1 MTPRP
6 PSFPRAIA
14 ISSSVTRSIAAERNG
29 TESSMPAIFVLS
41 DASAGSIW
49 EAPGRIKTSSKVNP
63 SLRILAAM
71 THYTRLS
78 KKVNDESSPTQ
89 DGAEIEDGSSVKGAQ
104 RAPSRP
110 AVVPCR
116 LYDHRYE
123 RRQRRE
129 YRTAQG
135 VLETLE

>member
-1 MTPRP
+1 MLRVF
-6 PSFPRAIA
+6 PSFRSLVYRGSLGHTKRNSRKIIRTERASDYSIRA
-14 ISSSVTRSIAAERNG
+14 RRSVK
-29 TESSMPAIFVLS
+29 F
-41 DASAGSIW
+41 
-49 EAPGRIKTSSKVNP
+49 
-63 SLRILAAM
+63 
-71 THYTRLS
+71 
-78 KKVNDESSPTQ
+78 ESSPTQ
-89 DGAEIEDGSSVKGAQ
+89 DGAEIEDGSSVKGAEG
-104 RAPSRP
+104 APSRP